1 MEVTSTPAEIIFLR
15 ALSLLKLYTGLRV
28 SKIWAFD
35 GTRKLVFFY
44 KAEAIHRE
52 TPMYWCD
59 PPGCGY
65 AIAFYY
71 PAKFQHKA
79 ATEGNMQRMK

>member
-1 MEVTSTPAEIIFLR
+1 MHCEN
-15 ALSLLKLYTGLRV
+15 
-28 SKIWAFD
+28 
-35 GTRKLVFFY
+35 
-44 KAEAIHRE
+44 
-52 TPMYWCD
+52 PMYWCD

-65 AIAFYY
+65 VIVFYY